1 MAARD
6 VPVRAR
12 ARRSKVG
19 MYAGSLP
26 WGPIPSVLR
35 RQDAATVLIHGCGS
49 SATSCG
55 SVACVVVILS
65 KAREAMRSVCAVSWL
80 KEFGRRTSLFAV
92 RKGRGARGGRAD
104 RGRSCPTMP
113 PSVRTSDKTS
123 NQDTTPHQH
132 ADAGQKSRVGRRSPE
147 FAKRGFVPN
156 RWSGRRCRWARPI
169 LGRAPPQI
177 PQDRLPLSHALW
189 RPITGFLAG
198 RARRSTVVKVLR
210 GGP

>member
-49 SATSCG
+49 SATSCR

-65 KAREAMRSVCAVSWL
+65 KAREAMRSFCAVSWFEGTRASDEPVCGAEGQGSTWWSGRWRAVL
-80 KEFGRRTSLFAV
+80 SHDASFG
-92 RKGRGARGGRAD
+92 
-104 RGRSCPTMP
+104 
-113 PSVRTSDKTS
+113 
-123 NQDTTPHQH
+123 QDERQNLQPRQDGHQH
-132 ADAGQKSRVGRRSPE
+132 ADARRS
-147 FAKRGFVPN
+147 G
-156 RWSGRRCRWARPI
+156 GR
-169 LGRAPPQI
+169 GRAPQPEHC
-177 PQDRLPLSHALW
+177 QDFRYSPA
-189 RPITGFLAG
+189 IFKTGTIGQGSRTSCA
-198 RARRSTVVKVLR
+198 SN
-210 GGP
+210 

>member
-123 NQDTTPHQH
+123 NQDRIATSMPTSQKKTKLVVVHLNLQRGSGFRLKSVQERNQSMQGDWRQGRAQRKSYEISCVH
-132 ADAGQKSRVGRRSPE
+132 ADPAWMQK
-147 FAKRGFVPN
+147 GFKN
-156 RWSGRRCRWARPI
+156 A
-169 LGRAPPQI
+169 
-177 PQDRLPLSHALW
+177 
-189 RPITGFLAG
+189 
-198 RARRSTVVKVLR
+198 
-210 GGP
+210 

>member
-92 RKGRGARGGRAD
+92 RKGRGARGGWAD
-104 RGRSCPTMP
+104 GGRFGPTMP

-123 NQDTTPHQH
+123 NQDTTPHH
-132 ADAGQKSRVGRRSPE
+132 SMPTP
-147 FAKRGFVPN
+147 AKKAKLVVVHLNAAF
-156 RWSGRRCRWARPI
+156 
-169 LGRAPPQI
+169 
-177 PQDRLPLSHALW
+177 RLPPDCFPFNLTCYGSEL
-189 RPITGFLAG
+189 
-198 RARRSTVVKVLR
+198 
-210 GGP
+210 

>member
-1 MAARD
+1 MRGGPRKD
-6 VPVRAR
+6 GRAGR
-12 ARRSKVG
+12 AGEGACQAVQSWHLCRL
-19 MYAGSLP
+19 YASSLQQ
-26 WGPIPSVLR
+26 GPIPSVLR
-35 RQDAATVLIHGCGS
+35 REDAATVLIHGCGS

-123 NQDTTPHQH
+123 NQDRIATSMPTR
-132 ADAGQKSRVGRRSPE
+132 QKNKVGDRSPE
-147 FAKRGFVPN
+147 FPERVSYMRKPRF
-156 RWSGRRCRWARPI
+156 
-169 LGRAPPQI
+169 
-177 PQDRLPLSHALW
+177 
-189 RPITGFLAG
+189 
-198 RARRSTVVKVLR
+198 
-210 GGP
+210 

>member
-1 MAARD
+1 MLLISLVLYAKMAARD

-12 ARRSKVG
+12 ARRSEVG

-26 WGPIPSVLR
+26 WGPIPSVLS

-92 RKGRGARGGRAD
+92 RKGRGARGGWAD
-104 RGRSCPTMP
+104 GGRSGPTMP

-132 ADAGQKSRVGRRSPE
+132 ADAGQKKQS
-147 FAKRGFVPN
+147 
-156 RWSGRRCRWARPI
+156 WS
-169 LGRAPPQI
+169 
-177 PQDRLPLSHALW
+177 SF
-189 RPITGFLAG
+189 T
-198 RARRSTVVKVLR
+198 
-210 GGP
+210 

>member
-1 MAARD
+1 MVFCEECSPGKVVAKAKRPTGYMFHVIRACEAVHAKMAARD

-104 RGRSCPTMP
+104 GGRSCPTMP

-123 NQDTTPHQH
+123 NQDRI
-132 ADAGQKSRVGRRSPE
+132 A
-147 FAKRGFVPN
+147 
-156 RWSGRRCRWARPI
+156 
-169 LGRAPPQI
+169 
-177 PQDRLPLSHALW
+177 
-189 RPITGFLAG
+189 
-198 RARRSTVVKVLR
+198 VKC
-210 GGP
+210 

>member
-104 RGRSCPTMP
+104 PRAVLSHDASFG
-113 PSVRTSDKTS
+113 
-123 NQDTTPHQH
+123 QDERQNLQPRQDCHQH
-132 ADAGQKSRVGRRSPE
+132 ADQPKKTKLVVVHLNGQVSV
-147 FAKRGFVPN
+147 
-156 RWSGRRCRWARPI
+156 
-169 LGRAPPQI
+169 
-177 PQDRLPLSHALW
+177 
-189 RPITGFLAG
+189 
-198 RARRSTVVKVLR
+198 
-210 GGP
+210 

>member
-1 MAARD
+1 MLRAPRQKSSANAKMAARD

-65 KAREAMRSVCAVSWL
+65 KAREAIYAERLRRVMVERIRASYEPVCGAEGQGSTWWLGRWRAVLSHDAS
-80 KEFGRRTSLFAV
+80 FGQDERQNLQPRHDAPPACRRRPKKAKLV
-92 RKGRGARGGRAD
+92 VVHLNLQKGSAFRLPAAE
-104 RGRSCPTMP
+104 GRSC
-113 PSVRTSDKTS
+113 V
-123 NQDTTPHQH
+123 HFVH
-132 ADAGQKSRVGRRSPE
+132 ARS
-147 FAKRGFVPN
+147 
-156 RWSGRRCRWARPI
+156 
-169 LGRAPPQI
+169 
-177 PQDRLPLSHALW
+177 
-189 RPITGFLAG
+189 
-198 RARRSTVVKVLR
+198 LR
-210 GGP
+210 GDSLGAWLGES

>member
-65 KAREAMRSVCAVSWL
+65 KAREAMRSFCAVSWFEGTRASDEPVCGAEGQGSTWWL
-80 KEFGRRTSLFAV
+80 GRWRAV
-92 RKGRGARGGRAD
+92 RSHDASFG
-104 RGRSCPTMP
+104 
-113 PSVRTSDKTS
+113 
-123 NQDTTPHQH
+123 QDERQNLQPRH
-132 ADAGQKSRVGRRSPE
+132 D
-147 FAKRGFVPN
+147 
-156 RWSGRRCRWARPI
+156 
-169 LGRAPPQI
+169 APPAC
-177 PQDRLPLSHALW
+177 RR
-189 RPITGFLAG
+189 RPKKAKLVVVHLNLQKGSAFH
-198 RARRSTVVKVLR
+198 STPCR
-210 GGP
+210 GSEV

>member
-1 MAARD
+1 MRWPRKRKDGRAGRAGEGACLAVHAKMAARD

-65 KAREAMRSVCAVSWL
+65 KAREAMRSVCTVSWL
-80 KEFGRRTSLFAV
+80 KERGRRTSLFAV
-92 RKGRGARGGRAD
+92 RKGRGARDGWAD
-104 RGRSCPTMP
+104 GGRSCPTMP

-123 NQDTTPHQH
+123 NQDRIATSMPTS
-132 ADAGQKSRVGRRSPE
+132 QKKQS
-147 FAKRGFVPN
+147 
-156 RWSGRRCRWARPI
+156 WS
-169 LGRAPPQI
+169 
-177 PQDRLPLSHALW
+177 SF
-189 RPITGFLAG
+189 T
-198 RARRSTVVKVLR
+198 
-210 GGP
+210 

>member
-1 MAARD
+1 MFHVIRACEAVHAKMAARD

-80 KEFGRRTSLFAV
+80 KERGRRTSLFAV
-92 RKGRGARGGRAD
+92 RKGRGARGGWAD
-104 RGRSCPTMP
+104 GGRSGPTMP
-113 PSVRTSDKTS
+113 PSVGGRATKPPTKTRRPTSMP
-123 NQDTTPHQH
+123 TP
-132 ADAGQKSRVGRRSPE
+132 AKKSKVGRRSPE
-147 FAKRGFVPN
+147 FAKRVRFPFKIRPGTESVN
-156 RWSGRRCRWARPI
+156 AR
-169 LGRAPPQI
+169 
-177 PQDRLPLSHALW
+177 
-189 RPITGFLAG
+189 
-198 RARRSTVVKVLR
+198 
-210 GGP
+210 

>member
-1 MAARD
+1 MRD

-65 KAREAMRSVCAVSWL
+65 KAREAMRSFCAVSWFEGTRASDEPVCGAEGQGSTWWSGRWRAVL
-80 KEFGRRTSLFAV
+80 SHDASFG
-92 RKGRGARGGRAD
+92 
-104 RGRSCPTMP
+104 
-113 PSVRTSDKTS
+113 
-123 NQDTTPHQH
+123 QDERQNLQPRQDCHQH
-132 ADAGQKSRVGRRSPE
+132 ADQPKKTKLVVVHLNGQVSV
-147 FAKRGFVPN
+147 
-156 RWSGRRCRWARPI
+156 
-169 LGRAPPQI
+169 
-177 PQDRLPLSHALW
+177 
-189 RPITGFLAG
+189 
-198 RARRSTVVKVLR
+198 
-210 GGP
+210 

>member
-26 WGPIPSVLR
+26 WGPNPSVLR

-65 KAREAMRSVCAVSWL
+65 KAREAMRSVCTVSWL

-92 RKGRGARGGRAD
+92 RKGRGARGGWAD
-104 RGRSCPTMP
+104 GGRSGPTMP
-113 PSVRTSDKTS
+113 PSVRTSHIKSDYEVRYS
-123 NQDTTPHQH
+123 TPHTL
-132 ADAGQKSRVGRRSPE
+132 GQRELPG
-147 FAKRGFVPN
+147 
-156 RWSGRRCRWARPI
+156 
-169 LGRAPPQI
+169 AP
-177 PQDRLPLSHALW
+177 
-189 RPITGFLAG
+189 TG
-198 RARRSTVVKVLR
+198 V
-210 GGP
+210 